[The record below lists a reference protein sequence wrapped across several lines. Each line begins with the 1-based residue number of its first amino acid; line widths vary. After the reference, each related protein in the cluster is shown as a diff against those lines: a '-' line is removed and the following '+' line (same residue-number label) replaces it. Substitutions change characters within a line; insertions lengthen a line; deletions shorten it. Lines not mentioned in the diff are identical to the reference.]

1 MEKEIALFDV
11 YGAEEAFLTGTAA
24 EVVPMTKVDNRHI
37 GNGKPGE
44 ITARIRQRFHEITQT
59 EGDPCF

>member
-1 MEKEIALFDV
+1 MIKDRITAFIWGQ
-11 YGAEEAFLTGTAA
+11 YGKPSGLIG
-24 EVVPMTKVDNRHI
+24 RLI

-59 EGDPCF
+59 EGNPCF